1 MSGGFFVNEGRRYS
15 AIAILRSQKHPGSI
29 TGLFIVLCLVTFS
42 IHYISLSVLFNDDV
56 YYDFYSDRLTYEKI
70 GTLLELKNKWEWLF
84 YPFLIIFLYLKL
96 LIVAAILYVA
106 VLLTDYHR
114 QDFKSLFKIAL
125 LGEFI
130 FLFQPLLRLIW
141 YGIFQPDYSLKD
153 LQNFVPFSLLGL
165 MDQTSINQVLVYPLT
180 ILNILEVVYVVIL
193 SQLVSEKIDSGFSVG
208 LKIVLGS
215 YGTGLVLW
223 VLCIT
228 FMTVS
233 LS

>member
-15 AIAILRSQKHPGSI
+15 AIAILRSQKHPESI

-42 IHYISLSVLFNDDV
+42 IHYISSSVLFNDDV
-56 YYDFYSDRLTYEKI
+56 YYDFYSERLTYEKI
-70 GTLLELKNKWEWLF
+70 DTLLELKNKWEWLL
-84 YPFLIIFLYLKL
+84 YPFLIIFLYFKL
-96 LIVAAILYVA
+96 LIVAAILYVGL
-106 VLLTDYHR
+106 LLTDYR

-141 YGIFQPDYSLKD
+141 YGILQPDYSLQD
-153 LQNFVPFSLLGL
+153 LQNFVPFSLLSL
-165 MDQTSINQVLVYPLT
+165 MDQTSINQVLVYPLN
-180 ILNILEVVYVVIL
+180 ILNIIEVVYVVIL
-193 SQLVSEKIDSGFSVG
+193 SQLVSEKIDSGFSVS

-215 YGTGLVLW
+215 YGTSLVLW
-223 VLCIT
+223 VLCVT
-228 FMTVS
+228 FLTVS

>member
-15 AIAILRSQKHPGSI
+15 AIAILRSQKPPESI
-29 TGLFIVLCLVTFS
+29 TGLFIVLCLATFS
-42 IHYISLSVLFNDDV
+42 IHYISSSVLFHDDV
-56 YYDFYSDRLTYEKI
+56 YYDFYSERLTYEKI
-70 GTLLELKNKWEWLF
+70 GTLLELKNKWEWLL

-96 LIVAAILYVA
+96 LIVAAILYVGL
-106 VLLTDYHR
+106 LLTDYR

-141 YGIFQPDYSLKD
+141 YGIFQPDYSLQD